1 MVTPP
6 FRQLFLESTVLH
18 TYPTMKKLLFVFLF
32 FASAQT
38 VWAQGPPTVAEQQAL
53 DKMTFAIKT
62 IFNKLNSTDWVLRD
76 DYFTNNMM
84 LSGQQQGAPFGV
96 NTNYGRVYNIKE
108 GSATYQKVIQPLLD
122 QKKAFLTAQKFDSAR
137 VVDNKISAL
146 SRFEVHANINQAQV
160 GMGQNGKNVTYQALS
175 LKGCTYASVVG
186 SNNPSWTGRPHYHLL
201 IGNWDVAQCS
211 SATHNVSFKFKHPVS
226 TPFIENVDIE
236 IIGQCDF
243 IDHFVKNSD
252 WGILAGALTYNRL
265 ASLSFKPIADLSHL
279 LPLLPF

>member
-1 MVTPP
+1 
-6 FRQLFLESTVLH
+6 
-18 TYPTMKKLLFVFLF
+18 MKKFLFILLFFTV
-32 FASAQT
+32 AQS
-38 VWAQGPPTVAEQQAL
+38 VWAQGPPTAAEQQAL

-76 DYFTNNMM
+76 DYFTNNIL

-108 GSATYQKVIQPLLD
+108 GSVTYQKVIQPLLD

-146 SRFEVHANINQAQV
+146 SRFEVHANINQAQL
-160 GMGQNGKNVTYQALS
+160 GMSQMGKGVTYQALT
-175 LKGCTYASVVG
+175 LIGCNYASEVG
-186 SNNPSWTGRPHYHLL
+186 NSNPSSVGRMRYHIL

-211 SATHNVSFKFKHPVS
+211 SPAHNVSFKFKHPVN
-226 TPFIENVDIE
+226 TPYIENVDIE
-236 IIGQCDF
+236 IIGQSDF

-252 WGILAGALTYNRL
+252 WGIITGALTL
-265 ASLSFKPIADLSHL
+265 
-279 LPLLPF
+279 